1 MSSASTCEERSLA
14 VSPRSVGRHF
24 TLSMQ
29 RLASGVAFADQLCNV
44 PPLVAASAVMSRTSL
59 LSYLEP

>member
-1 MSSASTCEERSLA
+1 M
-14 VSPRSVGRHF
+14 SPRSVGRHF